1 MEYEEFESLDNNLM
15 NYNLKDEK
23 KINIFETV
31 NVEDYLNKMNLDE
44 SNGAVIYYEK
54 IQLLLNNEWY
64 KDTYIKSNND
74 ITKGM
79 VKNYI
84 KKLEPDYKIKEIKY
98 EFHGGPPMGTIM
110 FDYREI
116 EGDNVW
122 VVNLEPKIEVY
133 LRKKGKIGDL
143 ENIYDQFGGNLNDEI
158 IKTINNFFLIEQD
171 DILDEGERIKKELDK
186 FYYKDI
192 SQTNTFYDGYSYYT
206 FINIFKDGKYLD
218 KVKVISN
225 NNPIKWNTIFD
236 NVINLNKYSDYY
248 GNIYNMSHSIN
259 KGIILET
266 TSDKRYFVNYN
277 CNLSENFNDV

>member
-1 MEYEEFESLDNNLM
+1 MEYEEFENLDNNLI

-23 KINIFETV
+23 KVNIFEPV

-133 LRKKGKIGDL
+133 LRRKGKIGDF
-143 ENIYDQFGGNLNDEI
+143 ENIYDQFGGNLNNEI
-158 IKTINNFFLIEQD
+158 IKTINSFF
-171 DILDEGERIKKELDK
+171 
-186 FYYKDI
+186 
-192 SQTNTFYDGYSYYT
+192 
-206 FINIFKDGKYLD
+206 FITLF
-218 KVKVISN
+218 
-225 NNPIKWNTIFD
+225 
-236 NVINLNKYSDYY
+236 
-248 GNIYNMSHSIN
+248 
-259 KGIILET
+259 
-266 TSDKRYFVNYN
+266 
-277 CNLSENFNDV
+277 

>member
-206 FINIFKDGKYLD
+206 FINIFKDGKFLD